1 MKQGFQLKFSQ
12 NLSLTPQLQQAIR
25 LLQLS
30 TLELNQEIEMLMQA
44 NPLLERGD
52 ASEDEYGNATDNSAD
67 EITLNTSS
75 EGSQANNA
83 ESTQDYDQEG
93 VQHNA
98 SNEEAYDAEFS
109 EHSTEASQGD
119 LNQSDLSHGDESSNE
134 LNYTEVSKSEVSQN
148 ESNSAESM
156 ATESN
161 QKDEAAEFQVE
172 FNDEFDEFSNGSR
185 WDENSTPSDDDSDFR
200 QQETLQISL
209 REHLLSQ
216 LKLMPLSARDQ
227 SLALLLVDSINDDG
241 YLVESLEDIIQEMP
255 LEHEIDLLEIQTALH
270 LIQHLDPIGVGAR
283 SLSECLLLQLEV
295 LPKTTPHL
303 TLAKRMAQHHLPA
316 LGARD
321 FVKLRKELACDEV
334 TLKNVQQIITSLN
347 PRPGSAF
354 SIIGSEHFIQH
365 EVIVKKVKGI
375 WLASLN
381 DVVIPKLKINQLYA
395 SILKR
400 NRDSSSQY
408 LQSQM
413 QEAKWM
419 IKNIQ
424 QRFSTILR
432 VSQAITDRQRNFF
445 EYGEVAMRPLVL
457 REIADELD
465 LHESTI
471 SRVTTNKYMLTPRG
485 IFELKYFFG
494 SSVATDTGGTC
505 SATAIR
511 ALIKQLVEQENPKK
525 PYSDNQITE
534 LLSKQG
540 IVVARRTI
548 AKYRESLN
556 IAPASLR
563 KSL

>member
-1 MKQGFQLKFSQ
+1 MKQGLQLKFSQ
-12 NLSLTPQLQQAIR
+12 NLSLTPQLQQAIK

-30 TLELNQEIEMLMQA
+30 TLELNQEIDLLMQT

-52 ASEDEYGNATDNSAD
+52 DGEDEYGNATDNSED
-67 EITLNTSS
+67 EVTLNTSS
-75 EGSQANNA
+75 NDGNAADTTQEYEANSDFDSDKI
-83 ESTQDYDQEG
+83 STD
-93 VQHNA
+93 
-98 SNEEAYDAEFS
+98 FS
-109 EHSTEASQGD
+109 EIKT
-119 LNQSDLSHGDESSNE
+119 ESS
-134 LNYTEVSKSEVSQN
+134 TSETSEFEQ
-148 ESNSAESM
+148 SATDYS
-156 ATESN
+156 A
-161 QKDEAAEFQVE
+161 E
-172 FNDEFDEFSNGSR
+172 FNDEYDEFSNGSL
-185 WDENSTPSDDDSDFR
+185 WDENSTPSDDDSDFK
-200 QQETLQISL
+200 QQDTLQISL

-216 LKLMPLSARDQ
+216 LKLMQLSERDQ
-227 SLALLLVDSINDDG
+227 TLTLLLVDSINEDG
-241 YLVESLEDIIQEMP
+241 YLEESLEEIAEQMP
-255 LEHEIDLLEIQTALH
+255 EELEIDALELQTALRH
-270 LIQHLDPIGVGAR
+270 IQNLDPAGVGAR
-283 SLSECLLLQLEV
+283 NLSECLLLQLEL
-295 LPKTTPHL
+295 LPKITPYL
-303 TLAKRMAQHHLPA
+303 DLAKLMAKHYLAA

-321 FVKLRKELACDEV
+321 FAKLRKELGCDEA
-334 TLKNVQQIITSLN
+334 TLKHVQLLITGLN

-354 SIIGSEHFIQH
+354 SIIGSEHYIQH
-365 EVIVKKVKGI
+365 EVIIKKVKGI
-375 WLASLN
+375 WIASLN
-381 DVVIPKLKINQLYA
+381 DAVIPKLKINQLYA
-395 SILKR
+395 NILKR

-432 VSQAITDRQRNFF
+432 VSQAITDKQRNFL
-445 EYGEVAMRPLVL
+445 EYGEVAMKPLVL

-471 SRVTTNKYMLTPRG
+471 SRVTNNKYMLTPRG

-511 ALIKQLVEQENPKK
+511 ALIKQLVDQENPKK
-525 PYSDNQITE
+525 PYSDNQITD
-534 LLSKQG
+534 LLAKQG

-563 KSL
+563 KTL

>member
-1 MKQGFQLKFSQ
+1 MKQGLQLRFSQ

-30 TLELNQEIEMLMQA
+30 TLELNQEIDALMQT

-52 ASEDEYGNATDNSAD
+52 ESEDEYGNPLDAGADEVGLNAAEGQDSAATDGLD
-67 EITLNTSS
+67 SS
-75 EGSQANNA
+75 EVEGSDHEFSERDFEYANT
-83 ESTQDYDQEG
+83 EL
-93 VQHNA
+93 NA
-98 SNEEAYDAEFS
+98 SSESPPGDAETADADFTDTYTAEFS
-109 EHSTEASQGD
+109 
-119 LNQSDLSHGDESSNE
+119 
-134 LNYTEVSKSEVSQN
+134 
-148 ESNSAESM
+148 
-156 ATESN
+156 
-161 QKDEAAEFQVE
+161 
-172 FNDEFDEFSNGSR
+172 DEFDEFSNGSR
-185 WDENSTPSDDDSDFR
+185 WDENTTPADDDSDFR
-200 QQETLQISL
+200 QQDTLQISL

-216 LKLMPLSARDQ
+216 LKLMPLSERDQ
-227 SLALLLVDSINDDG
+227 SLTLLLVDSINEDG
-241 YLVESLEDIIQEMP
+241 YLEESLEELAEQMP
-255 LEHEIDLLEIQTALH
+255 LELEIDALELQTALH
-270 LIQHLDPIGVGAR
+270 HIQHLDPAGVGAR
-283 SLSECLLLQLEV
+283 NLSECLLLQLEA
-295 LPKTTPHL
+295 LPADTPHL
-303 TLAKRMAQHHLPA
+303 TMATLVAKKHLPA
-316 LGARD
+316 LAARD
-321 FVKLRKELACDEV
+321 FVKLRKELACDEA
-334 TLKNVQQIITSLN
+334 TLKQVQQLITSLN

-354 SIIGSEHFIQH
+354 SAIGSEHYIQH
-365 EVIVKKVKGI
+365 EVVVKKVKGI
-375 WLASLN
+375 WIASLN

-395 SILKR
+395 GILKR

-432 VSQAITDRQRNFF
+432 VSQAIVDRQRNFL

-494 SSVATDTGGTC
+494 SSVATDSGGTC

-511 ALIKQLVEQENPKK
+511 ALIKQLVDQENPKK
-525 PYSDNQITE
+525 PYSDNQITD
-534 LLSKQG
+534 LLAKQG

-548 AKYRESLN
+548 AKYREALN
-556 IAPASLR
+556 IAPANLR

>member
-1 MKQGFQLKFSQ
+1 MKQGLQLRFSQ

-30 TLELNQEIEMLMQA
+30 TLELNQEIDALMQT
-44 NPLLERGD
+44 NPLLER
-52 ASEDEYGNATDNSAD
+52 
-67 EITLNTSS
+67 
-75 EGSQANNA
+75 
-83 ESTQDYDQEG
+83 
-93 VQHNA
+93 
-98 SNEEAYDAEFS
+98 
-109 EHSTEASQGD
+109 
-119 LNQSDLSHGDESSNE
+119 DESSEDDYHPEDAVPPSNGE
-134 LNYTEVSKSEVSQN
+134 ASTSPEGVPETQQATETANGTETDSFDFADQPIEISQPSEVP
-148 ESNSAESM
+148 E
-156 ATESN
+156 TESL
-161 QKDEAAEFQVE
+161 EFEMGASDYQPE
-172 FNDEFDEFSNGSR
+172 FDDEFDEFSNGSR
-185 WDENSTPSDDDSDFR
+185 WDENSTPADDDSDFK

-209 REHLLSQ
+209 RDHLLSQ
-216 LKLMPLSARDQ
+216 LKLMPLSSRDQ
-227 SLALLLVDSINDDG
+227 SLTMLLVDSINEDG
-241 YLVESLEDIIQEMP
+241 YLEESLEDIAEQMP
-255 LEHEIDLLEIQTALH
+255 LELEIDELELQTALR
-270 LIQHLDPIGVGAR
+270 LVQNLDPPGVGAR
-283 SLSECLLLQLEV
+283 NLSECLLLQLEIM
-295 LPKTTPHL
+295 PQNTPHIS
-303 TLAKRMAQHHLPA
+303 LAITTAKQHLPA

-321 FVKLRKELACDEV
+321 FTKLRKELGCDEA
-334 TLKNVQQIITSLN
+334 TLKQVQQLITSLN
-347 PRPGSAF
+347 PRPGSSF
-354 SIIGSEHFIQH
+354 SLIGSEHYIQH

-375 WLASLN
+375 WIASLN
-381 DVVIPKLKINQLYA
+381 DGVIPKLKINQLYA
-395 SILKR
+395 GILKR

-432 VSQAITDRQRNFF
+432 VSQAIVDRQRNFL

-457 REIADELD
+457 REIADELE

-494 SSVATDTGGTC
+494 SSVSTDSGGTC

-511 ALIKQLVEQENPKK
+511 ALIKQLVDQENPKK

-534 LLSKQG
+534 LLAKQG

-563 KSL
+563 KTL